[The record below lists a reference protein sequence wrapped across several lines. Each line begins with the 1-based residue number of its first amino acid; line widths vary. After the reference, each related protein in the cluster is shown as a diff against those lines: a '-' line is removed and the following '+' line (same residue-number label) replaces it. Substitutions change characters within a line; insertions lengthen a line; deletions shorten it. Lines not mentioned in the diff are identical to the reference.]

1 MERQKVGSASP
12 TIGFFAEATGVA
24 YLPPSEIYRFASC
37 DSSGIVQLLQ
47 CTLLHQV
54 LLQSQLDNLGIGADG
69 CTRILQDTPASLKCL
84 HEQIYLVVFVLAGGR
99 DYLYIK

>member
-12 TIGFFAEATGVA
+12 TIVFFEATAVA
-24 YLPPSEIYRFASC
+24 YLPPTIYRFASC
-37 DSSGIVQLLQ
+37 DSSGLYVQLQ
-47 CTLLHQV
+47 CTLQV

-84 HEQIYLVVFVLAGGR
+84 HEQIYLVVFVLAGRR